1 MTTVIT
7 ILFII
12 GYCLII
18 FERALKINKAGMAL
32 LTGVACWTAF
42 IVYSPDKNEVKQ
54 QLIERMG
61 DFSGILFFLMGA
73 MAIVELIDA
82 HNGFSIITN
91 AIKTRN
97 KIALLWIISLLAF
110 FLSAVIDNLT
120 TTIVMISLV
129 SKIVLD
135 RKDIKLFAAMIVIGA
150 NAGGAWTPI
159 GDVTTTMLWIGNRIS
174 SARTIAE
181 LILPS
186 LTCAIVPL
194 VIVSI
199 MLKGKKDSLVVSE
212 KSAPPADINI
222 FNRNLVFFSG
232 IGVLLFVPVFKALTH
247 LPPFMGV
254 LLGFGIL
261 WVLIEILHKN
271 EPDNGNDQ
279 YSITKTLSRI
289 DISTILFFLGILISV
304 SALQSSGILHN
315 WAVGLEKIAK
325 NYNVMVLSIGM
336 ISAVVDN
343 VPLVAGTMGMY
354 DLARFPLDHHFWI
367 FLAYCAGTG
376 GSLLAIGSA
385 AGVVSMGLAK
395 IDFFW
400 YLKRISLLAMAGYF
414 SGAAVYL
421 LFEVIIK

>member
-7 ILFII
+7 ILFIS
-12 GYCLII
+12 GYCAIM
-18 FERALKINKAGMAL
+18 FERAFRINKAGIAL

-42 IVYSPDKNEVKQ
+42 IAYSPDKNEVKH

-97 KIALLWIISLLAF
+97 KIALLWIISLLTF

-129 SKIVLD
+129 SKILLD
-135 RKDIKLFAAMIVIGA
+135 REDIKFFAAMIVIAA

-174 SARTIAE
+174 STRTIAE

-199 MLKGKKDSLVVSE
+199 MLKSKKDSLVVPE

-254 LLGFGIL
+254 LLGFGIM
-261 WVLIEILHKN
+261 WVLVEVLHKN
-271 EPDNGNDQ
+271 ELDSGNDH
-279 YSITKTLSRI
+279 YSLTKTLSRI

-315 WAVGLEKIAK
+315 WAAALEKIAK

-400 YLKRISLLAMAGYF
+400 YLKKISLLAMAGYL

>member
-1 MTTVIT
+1 VTTVIT
-7 ILFII
+7 ILFIV

-97 KIALLWIISLLAF
+97 KIALLWIISLLTF

-129 SKIVLD
+129 SKILLD
-135 RKDIKLFAAMIVIGA
+135 REDIKFFAAMIVIAA

-174 SARTIAE
+174 SVKTITE

-199 MLKGKKDSLVVSE
+199 MLKTKKDSLVVPE
-212 KSAPPADINI
+212 KSAPPSDINI

-254 LLGFGIL
+254 LLGFGIM
-261 WVLIEILHKN
+261 WVLVEVLHKN
-271 EPDNGNDQ
+271 EQDNGNDQ

-315 WAVGLEKIAK
+315 WAAGLEKIAK
-325 NYNVMVLSIGM
+325 NYNVMVLFIGM
-336 ISAVVDN
+336 ISAIVDN

-395 IDFFW
+395 IDFIW
-400 YLKRISLLAMAGYF
+400 YLKRISLLALAGYF
-414 SGAAVYL
+414 SGAGAYL
-421 LFEVIIK
+421 LYEVFTK